1 MDSGAVQQAQS
12 SAAASQLQITLLAKQ
27 LQIAKQQGQ
36 QMVELLQ
43 AVSKNIDTGHLFD
56 AQA

>member
-1 MDSGAVQQAQS
+1 MSCTGCQDVAS
-12 SAAASQLQITLLAKQ
+12 SAAASQVQFTILAKQ
-27 LQIAKQQGQ
+27 LNVVKQQGQ

-43 AVSKNIDTGHLFD
+43 AISKNIDTGHLFD